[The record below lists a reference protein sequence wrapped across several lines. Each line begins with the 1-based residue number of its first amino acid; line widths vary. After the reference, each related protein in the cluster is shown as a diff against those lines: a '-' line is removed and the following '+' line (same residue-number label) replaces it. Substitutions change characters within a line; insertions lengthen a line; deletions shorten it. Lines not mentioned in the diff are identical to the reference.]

1 LRACVAHGTGIVGPA
16 SKTRSDDVTKLSAAT
31 RTRVKLGALLGGL
44 SGLLCVPAATLG
56 GDGAEGDLVDAII
69 RVEEDWVMVLVEP
82 NGDVGAPQFHS
93 FMSPYNELSS
103 VYAQITWNYRESP
116 DFSGGGLQLQFW
128 DGGECPAMTRD
139 VGEDSLSSEAETVL
153 WTQSMET
160 NGSRLTFRVIN
171 GYSSSWGL
179 FGGDQMTIQP
189 DHALANLNNYRT
201 GISKSNSWITYGQ
214 NRVLFLAIVQARR
227 YSSAGLI
234 SADNTLRII
243 YQQDH

>member
-1 LRACVAHGTGIVGPA
+1 
-16 SKTRSDDVTKLSAAT
+16 
-31 RTRVKLGALLGGL
+31 
-44 SGLLCVPAATLG
+44 
-56 GDGAEGDLVDAII
+56 
-69 RVEEDWVMVLVEP
+69 
-82 NGDVGAPQFHS
+82 
-93 FMSPYNELSS
+93 
-103 VYAQITWNYRESP
+103 
-116 DFSGGGLQLQFW
+116 
-128 DGGECPAMTRD
+128 